1 MALAFAVSGAPQGRV
16 LSVLTL
22 EAEGDVT
29 SVQLAVVR
37 DALVTELKA
46 QGYATKTGDAGPAA
60 HGVVGGALLKVGAT
74 WAISVRLTDVAT
86 NRILATTTVRCGAA
100 EKLGEAAREA
110 AAQLAREGR
119 EQWGVRATFK
129 PKKNPPGQP

>member
-1 MALAFAVSGAPQGRV
+1 MADPKTLQYTAEHEWVLVDGA
-16 LSVLTL
+16 
-22 EAEGDVT
+22 
-29 SVQLAVVR
+29 
-37 DALVTELKA
+37 
-46 QGYATKTGDAGPAA
+46 
-60 HGVVGGALLKVGAT
+60 
-74 WAISVRLTDVAT
+74 VAT
-86 NRILATTTVRCGAA
+86 VGITAYAA